1 MLLGDFNFQDQNLS
15 WIRSDAGHLVPRVH
29 GHRLEGREGSP
40 QVRQQA
46 ANLCDLALKHNL
58 IQQVDQVTHGKE
70 ILDLIF
76 VNNEDLVSSI
86 VVTPWPAFT
95 DHSIVTAATS
105 YSLKKEKIFEETH
118 LLDSG
123 KKLKRLNFSKANW
136 VDIKSELSKV
146 DWSPMQEL
154 AKTCPTSA
162 HSWFMDK
169 IIPILEALVP
179 VKSPK
184 QAGLSRHRIT
194 RKRKLLWRKLR
205 KLQRKIDRSGSD
217 SKLSKLLQDKWGIE
231 IQLKTEYSAQSMY
244 EEEKAVLNMKKNPK
258 AFFSFAKSRQKT
270 KARIGPFLDP
280 STGQPNPDPDF
291 ATSVLSD
298 QYKSVFVKPRPDWVV
313 ENPSEFFRQENLGP
327 IPNFSDIL
335 FTELDMEIACS
346 DLDASSAAGA
356 DGVPASLLKFCRKK
370 ATQYSLEIF
379 FGPWLYTSRSPSCS
393 GLSCP
398 QGWL

>member
-1 MLLGDFNFQDQNLS
+1 
-15 WIRSDAGHLVPRVH
+15 
-29 GHRLEGREGSP
+29 
-40 QVRQQA
+40 
-46 ANLCDLALKHNL
+46 
-58 IQQVDQVTHGKE
+58 
-70 ILDLIF
+70 
-76 VNNEDLVSSI
+76 
-86 VVTPWPAFT
+86 
-95 DHSIVTAATS
+95 
-105 YSLKKEKIFEETH
+105 
-118 LLDSG
+118 
-123 KKLKRLNFSKANW
+123 
-136 VDIKSELSKV
+136 
-146 DWSPMQEL
+146 MQEL

-169 IIPILEALVP
+169 IIPILEGLVP
-179 VKSPK
+179 VISPK

-205 KLQRKIDRSGSD
+205 KLQRKIDRSGSA

-231 IQLKTEYSAQSMY
+231 VQLKAEYSAQSMY

-346 DLDASSAAGA
+346 DLDASSAA
-356 DGVPASLLKFCRKK
+356 
-370 ATQYSLEIF
+370 
-379 FGPWLYTSRSPSCS
+379 
-393 GLSCP
+393 
-398 QGWL
+398 